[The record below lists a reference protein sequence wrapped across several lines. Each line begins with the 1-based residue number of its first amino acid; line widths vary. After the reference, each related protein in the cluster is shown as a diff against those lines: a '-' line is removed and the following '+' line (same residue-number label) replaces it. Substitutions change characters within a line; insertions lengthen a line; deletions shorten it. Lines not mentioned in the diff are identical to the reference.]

1 MGGVKLSRFFGLVL
15 IACPNPFTPLIC
27 KTTNKINHSRRSWT
41 LDLKKR
47 DKLSD
52 KKWGVKV

>member
-1 MGGVKLSRFFGLVL
+1 LSRFFGLVP
-15 IACPNPFTPLIC
+15 IGGPNHFTPLIC
-27 KTTNKINHSRRSWT
+27 KTTNKINHFMRSWR

-47 DKLSD
+47 DKLSV